1 MSTVKNRYDEVFQI
15 EMEGWAYGLSN
26 YPGEIFPEL
35 VFRVV
40 RELESS
46 FLAAIEHGHAF
57 NIIELGQ
64 LFSKSAKYLVHEK
77 DITFCILSVLPLP
90 SKLDLDSQ
98 YIMAQI
104 IDQVEQNYG
113 GALERMEKK
122 WKWEQRF
129 ENENPSSIPSKSKA
143 QEAA

>member
-1 MSTVKNRYDEVFQI
+1 MNLAKNRYTEVFQI

-46 FLAAIEHGHAF
+46 FTTAIQNGHAF
-57 NIIELGQ
+57 DIIELSQ

-77 DITFCILSVLPLP
+77 DITFCILSVLPAP
-90 SKLDLDSQ
+90 SKLDLDGQ
-98 YIMAQI
+98 YVIAQI
-104 IDQVEQNYG
+104 IDQIEQTYG

-122 WKWEQRF
+122 WRWELHYER
-129 ENENPSSIPSKSKA
+129 EHP
-143 QEAA
+143 EAAPADRKVRQAA